1 MSNLSILRANHP
13 LRPANWRFERARAL
27 LANNLS
33 VRRSRDDRHIS
44 QMIDYLRARTGAGS
58 DLEKWEVLYD
68 RWGAFHEA
76 YEIYIDEDK
85 RTRNM
90 LEAWLL
96 AHIPLEKVAVRSSK
110 SLAVVRHYEALY
122 FNVHNGLDQGD
133 WIMGRVLPQAVFEGL
148 NQRDYTA
155 LWKLVAYAGGEYVL
169 EAFVRIATAPNR
181 PTGPDGVNA
190 FCKTQS
196 DNTQ

>member
-1 MSNLSILRANHP
+1 
-13 LRPANWRFERARAL
+13 
-27 LANNLS
+27 
-33 VRRSRDDRHIS
+33 
-44 QMIDYLRARTGAGS
+44 MIDYLRARTGAGS

-76 YEIYIDEDK
+76 YEIYFDEDK

-122 FNVHNGLDQGD
+122 FNVHNGL
-133 WIMGRVLPQAVFEGL
+133 R
-148 NQRDYTA
+148 
-155 LWKLVAYAGGEYVL
+155 
-169 EAFVRIATAPNR
+169 
-181 PTGPDGVNA
+181 
-190 FCKTQS
+190 
-196 DNTQ
+196 